1 MAEAIT
7 VYRKVRSEVVKRAN
21 RMMKG
26 KSAKYRSRAFF
37 EAWRKEL
44 KKIGFKQRK
53 SKRKKR

>member
-7 VYRKVRSEVVKRAN
+7 VFRKVRSEVVKRAN

-26 KSAKYRSRAFF
+26 KSAKYRSRAFM

-44 KKIGFKQRK
+44 ANIGFKQ
-53 SKRKKR
+53 KRKRR

>member
-21 RMMKG
+21 RSMKG

>member
-21 RMMKG
+21 RSMKG
-26 KSAKYRSRAFF
+26 KSAKYRSRAFM

-44 KKIGFKQRK
+44 ANIGFKQ
-53 SKRKKR
+53 KRKKKKRR

>member
-1 MAEAIT
+1 M
-7 VYRKVRSEVVKRAN
+7 YRKVRSEVVKRAN

>member
-1 MAEAIT
+1 MAEAIR
-7 VYRKVRSEVVKRAN
+7 VFRKVRSEVVKRAN
-21 RMMKG
+21 KMMKG
-26 KSAKYRSRAFF
+26 KPAKYRSRAFF